1 MKTILKWTAC
11 AACAVWTGAS
21 ASAATA
27 TVTGQNVIG
36 LTTIIKDDSRMYLPL
51 AAAYTGTG
59 ATALTVSNIVQT
71 ATLAKG
77 DELYAYDPG
86 RKQYDVYTL
95 GADGTWTVVKTVE
108 VSVPGK
114 EAEEKTSPEA
124 AKREI
129 ARGHGF
135 WLVRNVDASVD
146 ASRANP
152 VRLVGEVPATAVT
165 VKIPEAAA
173 DGEPSATLIGVPS
186 DWKLNDTDWTGKAV
200 PKDKIRV
207 LNEDGEAWHV
217 IRYDGKNKKWIEY
230 RQEMDATTKTVTVT
244 TDENPVLK
252 GGYAVWYM
260 RAGTD
265 SLTLTL
271 PR

>member
-11 AACAVWTGAS
+11 AACAVWAGAS

-36 LTTIIKDDSRMYLPL
+36 LTTIADNRAYLPL

-59 ATALTVSNIVQT
+59 ATELTVANIVQT

-77 DELYAYDPG
+77 DELYAYDPD

-95 GADGTWTVVKTVE
+95 GTDGKWTVVKTVE

-114 EAEEKTSPEA
+114 ATETTSPEA
-124 AKREI
+124 AERVI
-129 ARGHGF
+129 ARGRGF
-135 WLVRNVDASVD
+135 WLVRNAD

-152 VRLVGEVPATAVT
+152 VRLVGEVPAAATVEIPAAV
-165 VKIPEAAA
+165 
-173 DGEPSATLIGVPS
+173 DGKPSATLIGVPS
-186 DWKLNDTDWTGKAV
+186 DWTLNDTDWTGKAV
-200 PKDKIRV
+200 PEDKIRV
-207 LNEDGEAWHV
+207 LNEDDEAWHEIV
-217 IRYDGKNKKWIEY
+217 YDGTKWIEGIQK
-230 RQEMDATTKTVTVT
+230 RDENGTVTF
-244 TDENPVLK
+244 EKNEKPVLK

-260 RAGTD
+260 RAGTTAF
-265 SLTLTL
+265 TLEL